1 MLYHIIYQSS
11 GRNLYMGDTKN
22 PALSIK
28 QLRFSYSK
36 DPLLQINSF
45 QLQPRE
51 RVAVIGPSGCGKT
64 TLMHIIS
71 GLVKPQ
77 QGQIELQR
85 TKLAGLKEWQMD
97 RLRGREIGIVFQ
109 RLHLIPAISILNN
122 LLITQKLSR
131 NTQDKNSALAL
142 LERLGIADFAHK
154 HPSQLSQGQAQRA
167 AIARAVVHKPTLVIG
182 DEPTSALDN
191 QNAGAAIELLR
202 DLSDDYGFALLVVTH
217 DVRVRDRMDRVLDL
231 GETS

>member
-1 MLYHIIYQSS
+1 
-11 GRNLYMGDTKN
+11 MGDTKN
-22 PALSIK
+22 PALSID
-28 QLRFSYSK
+28 QLRFSYNE
-36 DPLLQINSF
+36 DPLLHINSF
-45 QLQPRE
+45 QLQRRE

-64 TLMHIIS
+64 TLMHLIS

-77 QGQIELQR
+77 QGQIELQG
-85 TKLAGLKEWQMD
+85 TKIAGLKEWKVD

-109 RLHLIPAISILNN
+109 RLHLIPSISILKN

-131 NTQDKNSALAL
+131 NPQDKNAAFAL

-154 HPSQLSQGQAQRA
+154 RPSQLSQGQAQRA

-191 QNAGAAIELLR
+191 QSASAAIELLS
-202 DLSDDYGFALLVVTH
+202 DLSDAYGFALLVVTH
-217 DVRVRDRMDRVLDL
+217 DDRVRDRMDRVLNL